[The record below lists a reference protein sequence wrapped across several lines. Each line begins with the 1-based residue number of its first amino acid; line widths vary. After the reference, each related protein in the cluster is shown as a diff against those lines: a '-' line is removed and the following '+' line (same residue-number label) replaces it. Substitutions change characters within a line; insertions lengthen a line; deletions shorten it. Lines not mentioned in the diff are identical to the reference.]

1 MTNEI
6 VETTAASHGSAIFTT
21 SHLKTAAVF
30 VARGWQVTDW
40 QPLADSGQG
49 RKRALFE
56 IVVPEEDLVEA
67 RLVLEG
73 CASWMNVT
81 VNVGKYEKAF
91 QELWRQI
98 EDEDLRNEK
107 ESVRNV

>member
-1 MTNEI
+1 M
-6 VETTAASHGSAIFTT
+6 
-21 SHLKTAAVF
+21 
-30 VARGWQVTDW
+30 
-40 QPLADSGQG
+40 
-49 RKRALFE
+49 
-56 IVVPEEDLVEA
+56 PEEDLVEA

-91 QELWRQI
+91 QELRRQI